1 MGADYTI
8 KVQKEVDSEEWVE
21 VGLRKMDEPT
31 WMAAAKLIDSGR
43 ELDAVRMI
51 INTLAVE
58 GNPKDITDNFHY
70 VRGALSSIREFI
82 QPLASELK
90 KN

>member
-8 KVQKEVDSEEWVE
+8 KVQKEADSEEWVE
-21 VGLRKMDEPT
+21 VGLRKIDEPT
-31 WMAAAKLIDSGR
+31 WLAASKLINAGR

-58 GNPKDITDNFHY
+58 GNPKDITDKFDY
-70 VRGALSSIREFI
+70 VRGAMSAILEFI